1 MLNLLNIIPHLKT
14 KDEKVAHNDRLNK
27 PFQTILRNTE
37 FTFRSNDIINEGHVN
52 AIQGLHESMLKGF
65 FFHYTLEEELK
76 KLDFQGIKKRLPV
89 AEIADVEEIEK
100 NIENINKG
108 VKRAYEVNMRMVNKA
123 VVLYACVKWLHQ
135 GP

>member
-1 MLNLLNIIPHLKT
+1 MRRTPKPKAIKDSKDIP
-14 KDEKVAHNDRLNK
+14 
-27 PFQTILRNTE
+27 
-37 FTFRSNDIINEGHVN
+37 
-52 AIQGLHESMLKGF
+52 KGF
-65 FFHYTLEEELK
+65 GT
-76 KLDFQGIKKRLPV
+76 
-89 AEIADVEEIEK
+89 EIEK